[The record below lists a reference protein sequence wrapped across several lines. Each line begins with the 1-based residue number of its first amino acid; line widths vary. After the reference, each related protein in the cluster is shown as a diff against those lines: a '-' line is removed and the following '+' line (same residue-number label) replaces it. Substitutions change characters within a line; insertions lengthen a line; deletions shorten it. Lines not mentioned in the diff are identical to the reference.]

1 MTRQSKL
8 GRELMAAERL
18 PTWYSHGMPWN
29 TPISFQAFGDLNHL
43 NIANP
48 SIFDGYGVKY
58 AQDFLNILRLPRNIE
73 RNRKGLSKDFALEET
88 AQVLWSSG

>member
-1 MTRQSKL
+1 M
-8 GRELMAAERL
+8 EC
-18 PTWYSHGMPWN
+18 HGIPQFLFKKK
-29 TPISFQAFGDLNHL
+29 PISFQAFGDLNHL